1 MVWSAR
7 FAALQGE
14 PPLKKQAK
22 LDRFLK
28 PAAALQPADLQFV
41 QVQSVKSR
49 HVPVKPGRFA
59 QQSLV
64 AVQSGVEQQSLGAVQ
79 SGVVQEEQ
87 LVAVGAA
94 SDGALVPRHVGGTPL
109 QPLGDRRG
117 VAGGAPSNRLEL
129 GVARRRQDITCHEG
143 LAICSGC

>member
-1 MVWSAR
+1 M
-7 FAALQGE
+7 
-14 PPLKKQAK
+14 LKKQAK

-41 QVQSVKSR
+41 QVQNVKSR
-49 HVPVKPGRFA
+49 HFPVKTGRFA

-64 AVQSGVEQQSLGAVQ
+64 AVQSGVEQQSLVAVQ
-79 SGVVQEEQ
+79 SGVVQEGK
-87 LVAVGAA
+87 LVAVGTA
-94 SDGALVPRHVGGTPL
+94 SDGASEPRNVGGRPL
-109 QPLGDRRG
+109 HPLEDRRG

-143 LAICSGC
+143 L